1 MMKNLS
7 LYLTASFGLALLNL
21 SAVSTPALAASG
33 ASPGSVAAVGVGAMS
48 SGSVGGIGSAGAH
61 AAAKMNRPGPSVIW
75 YPPEYSAKK
84 QRGAGQECRWLYR
97 KAKTTGTRYWRSR
110 YDDCIAMR

>member
-1 MMKNLS
+1 MRKSLVLTVFCGLTLLS
-7 LYLTASFGLALLNL
+7 LKPI
-21 SAVSTPALAASG
+21 PAFAGSVGGVG
-33 ASPGSVAAVGVGAMS
+33 AGPGSVAAVGVGAMS
-48 SGSVGGIGSAGAH
+48 SGSVGGVGSAGAH

-84 QRGAGQECRWLYR
+84 QRRAGQNCQWLYQ

-110 YDDCIAMR
+110 YNDCIAMR